1 MTASPLPRLHTHSE
15 GSADT
20 HSLTGSIGSSHI
32 LDPLTGGTDVRR
44 QTDIFTHVVVPD
56 SHSKHREAHTGHSD
70 THKPIDTGTPDR
82 TCWLACTHTPQPQSS
97 HRHTHT
103 HTHTPDTDRP
113 HQTFTNTLAQR
124 HPDAHSQSSR
134 GHMHTP
140 ASDLTHTHRPHTGKP
155 WTSHTQTH
163 TPDRHRLAI

>member
-20 HSLTGSIGSSHI
+20 HGLTGSIGSSHI

-56 SHSKHREAHTGHSD
+56 SHSKHREAHTGPSD
-70 THKPIDTGTPDR
+70 THTPSDTGTPDR

-97 HRHTHT
+97 HRHT

-140 ASDLTHTHRPHTGKP
+140 TSDLTHTHRPHTGKP

>member
-20 HSLTGSIGSSHI
+20 HGLTASIGSSHI

-103 HTHTPDTDRP
+103 HTH
-113 HQTFTNTLAQR
+113 QTQTGHIR
-124 HPDAHSQSSR
+124 HSQTHWHR
-134 GHMHTP
+134 DT
-140 ASDLTHTHRPHTGKP
+140 LTHTARAHVDTCTHQPQ
-155 WTSHTQTH
+155 TSHTHTDLTQASHGPHTHKHTHQT
-163 TPDRHRLAI
+163 DIG